1 MNFCPKTNILSVFSE
16 NLDVQHQ
23 ANTKIKLWKNGRTEA
38 AVQASKSGI
47 LGTRATVVKRVGT

>member
-1 MNFCPKTNILSVFSE
+1 M
-16 NLDVQHQ
+16 DVQHQ

-47 LGTRATVVKRVGT
+47 LGTRVTVVKRVGT